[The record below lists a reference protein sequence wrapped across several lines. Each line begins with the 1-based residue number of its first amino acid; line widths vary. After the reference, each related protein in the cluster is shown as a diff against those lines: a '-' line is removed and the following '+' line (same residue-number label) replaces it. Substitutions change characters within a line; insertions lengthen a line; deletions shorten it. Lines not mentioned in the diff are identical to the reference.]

1 MLKPMKLKGYSDSGE
16 DWFIRP
22 DTVSD
27 IGQEYEKKSVKDHKY
42 FVGVKSRHF
51 LRMIKKLQN
60 GTQDF
65 TCIDLG
71 CGTAETTEYFQD
83 KFKYTIGCDYSFGM
97 LNFAA
102 KKNLKHT
109 YLINSI
115 SEVLPFKD
123 KSVNVAVLFNML
135 HHIDSKEKLIQTL
148 TEVHRVLKHRGMIAI
163 YEMNPLNPLTRYV
176 VNTNEID
183 SAVNLDGYRKS
194 LYPTTFYTWETR
206 SIINR
211 CGFKIRRQEY
221 LAFFPKFLS
230 FLLPLERCMAKIPIG
245 GLYSIF
251 GLK

>member
-1 MLKPMKLKGYSDSGE
+1 MKLKEYSDK

-27 IGQEYEKKSVKDHKY
+27 IGQEYEKKTVKDHKY

-51 LRMIKKLQN
+51 LRVIKKLQSCP
-60 GTQDF
+60 QDF
-65 TCIDLG
+65 TCVDLG

-97 LNFAA
+97 LDFAVQ
-102 KKNLKHT
+102 KNLKRT

-115 SEVLPFKD
+115 SEALPFKD
-123 KSVNVAVLFNML
+123 RSVNIAVLFNML
-135 HHIDSKEKLIQTL
+135 HHIDNKEKLIQTL
-148 TEVHRVLKHRGMIAI
+148 AEVYRVLKDRGMIAI

-206 SIINR
+206 SIIKQ
-211 CGFKIRRQEY
+211 CGFKIWRQEY
-221 LAFFPKFLS
+221 LVFFPKFLS
-230 FLLPLERCMAKIPIG
+230 FLLPLERCMTKIPIG
-245 GLYSIF
+245 GLYSVF
-251 GLK
+251 GKK